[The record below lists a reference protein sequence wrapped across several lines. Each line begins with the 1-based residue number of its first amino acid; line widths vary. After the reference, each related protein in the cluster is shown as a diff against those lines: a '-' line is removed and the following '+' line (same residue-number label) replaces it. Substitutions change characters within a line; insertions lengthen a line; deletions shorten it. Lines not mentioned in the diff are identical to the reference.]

1 MCENACDE
9 RIVLDQNMEFKRRY
23 GRLINETIEKK
34 EIHSNALIISF
45 SGNKKLTKERIRM
58 MKNVKRLKRLVRVFS
73 TVVAMSATLLRT
85 ATVLAYEEA
94 SVVTWEQ
101 ERKEI
106 KTKLISSDL
115 AFNLDDEKI
124 NSIEDITKVSQLE
137 EDREIFIKYG
147 FIDGNGNYY
156 EIDNNNNG
164 IQQHWLCNHSW
175 KSGTVA
181 EHNKWVGGGCEYILY
196 SASKCSKCS
205 DIRVH
210 SEYESHNYR
219 VCPH

>member
-1 MCENACDE
+1 
-9 RIVLDQNMEFKRRY
+9 
-23 GRLINETIEKK
+23 
-34 EIHSNALIISF
+34 
-45 SGNKKLTKERIRM
+45 M

-124 NSIEDITKVSQLE
+124 NSI
-137 EDREIFIKYG
+137 
-147 FIDGNGNYY
+147 
-156 EIDNNNNG
+156 
-164 IQQHWLCNHSW
+164 
-175 KSGTVA
+175 
-181 EHNKWVGGGCEYILY
+181 
-196 SASKCSKCS
+196 
-205 DIRVH
+205 
-210 SEYESHNYR
+210 
-219 VCPH
+219 